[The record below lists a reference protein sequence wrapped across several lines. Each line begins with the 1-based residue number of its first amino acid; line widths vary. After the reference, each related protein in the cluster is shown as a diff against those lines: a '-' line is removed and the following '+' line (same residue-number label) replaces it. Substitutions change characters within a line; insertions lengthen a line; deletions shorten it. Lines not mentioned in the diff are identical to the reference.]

1 MKVIYIVI
9 FLGLIF
15 LSTYF
20 IIFGKNGYLDLCRLK
35 EKRAMI
41 LKKNQE
47 IQRENRILAHRIKR
61 IKSDPTY
68 LEEIIREKMGLVKE
82 GEVVFVLDENK

>member
-1 MKVIYIVI
+1 
-9 FLGLIF
+9 
-15 LSTYF
+15 
-20 IIFGKNGYLDLCRLK
+20 
-35 EKRAMI
+35 
-41 LKKNQE
+41 
-47 IQRENRILAHRIKR
+47 LAHRIKR